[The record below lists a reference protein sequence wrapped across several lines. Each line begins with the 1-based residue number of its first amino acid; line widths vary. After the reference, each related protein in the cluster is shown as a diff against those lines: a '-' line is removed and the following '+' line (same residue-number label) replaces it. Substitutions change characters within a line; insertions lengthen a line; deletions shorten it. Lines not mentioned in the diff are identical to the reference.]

1 MFLSSFYRFI
11 TTATDENYVR
21 AQDFFSCLIAISDNP
36 VGTPLVWDWVRSN
49 WEFLVN
55 RYTLNDRYLGSLIP
69 SITKTFATEI
79 KLNEMEN
86 FFAKYPDAG
95 AGAMNR
101 AKALETVSNNIK
113 WLAKNSGK
121 LETWLNSH
129 IQNN

>member
-1 MFLSSFYRFI
+1 M
-11 TTATDENYVR
+11 D
-21 AQDFFSCLIAISDNP
+21 
-36 VGTPLVWDWVRSN
+36 
-49 WEFLVN
+49 

-69 SITKTFATEI
+69 SITKTFATKI
-79 KLNEMEN
+79 KLSEMEN

-121 LETWLNSH
+121 LESWLNSH
-129 IQNN
+129 VQNN